1 VFEILI
7 LVAGFTFVSVAL
19 VMFVREA
26 VKNDHDDEISHA
38 DLKDA
43 AGKGQSLTLTPD
55 QCGQLY
61 NQYRRA
67 NHDMYRVKVGK

>member
-1 VFEILI
+1 MFEILI
-7 LVAGFTFVSVAL
+7 VTAGFTFVSVAL

-26 VKNDHDDEISHA
+26 TKNDHDDEISHA

-67 NHDMYRVKVGK
+67 NCDMYRVKAGK